1 MHYEKHE
8 ADHLGVSS
16 SGLWETLA
24 IPFRRPP
31 AAIIK
36 RVLQAALDLIFQEIV
51 FFFTEASKASCASLL
66 EYASPW
72 WLDGYL

>member
-36 RVLQAALDLIFQEIV
+36 RVLQAALDLIFQEN
-51 FFFTEASKASCASLL
+51 EASKASCASLL